1 MIKSIEIKQYR
12 NLKDL
17 DLKFTPGLNAISGS
31 NGTCKTSLLHL
42 VGNSFQAVTKKCTWV
57 NDNKCLQII
66 KAVNSVTN
74 PKVEVI
80 VKVLVID

>member
-1 MIKSIEIKQYR
+1 MIKNIEIIQYR
-12 NLKDL
+12 KLKNINLK
-17 DLKFTPGLNAISGS
+17 FSTGLNAISGT

-57 NDNKCLQII
+57 NDDKCLQIL

-74 PKVEVI
+74 PKVES
-80 VKVLVID
+80 LTRGDTQ